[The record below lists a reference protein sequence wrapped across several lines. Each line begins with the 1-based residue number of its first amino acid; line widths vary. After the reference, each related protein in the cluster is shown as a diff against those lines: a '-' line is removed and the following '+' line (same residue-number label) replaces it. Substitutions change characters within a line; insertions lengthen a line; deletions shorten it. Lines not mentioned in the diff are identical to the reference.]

1 MGLRETHVFVLF
13 LRTVPGFPAGFD
25 GIANFMRLSA
35 KKAAHVGIGECRVAG
50 NPARHPLGWPV
61 NLIALCA

>member
-1 MGLRETHVFVLF
+1 MGLRETHAFVL
-13 LRTVPGFPAGFD
+13 LHRTVPGFPAGFD
-25 GIANFMRLSA
+25 GSANFMRLSI
-35 KKAAHVGIGECRVAG
+35 KKAALAGIGECRVAG

>member
-1 MGLRETHVFVLF
+1 MFSCSFIGRFPDF
-13 LRTVPGFPAGFD
+13 LPGFMAV
-25 GIANFMRLSA
+25 ANFMRLSV